1 LGAIINGKKAGAING
16 RKSGSKILVT
26 PLSTLA
32 KGHFTWRVQMGAGP
46 NRLDF
51 Y

>member
-1 LGAIINGKKAGAING
+1 MAQKASVING
-16 RKSGSKILVT
+16 RKSGSKIPVT

-32 KGHFTWRVQMGAGP
+32 KGHFTWSAQMGADP

-51 Y
+51 YQ